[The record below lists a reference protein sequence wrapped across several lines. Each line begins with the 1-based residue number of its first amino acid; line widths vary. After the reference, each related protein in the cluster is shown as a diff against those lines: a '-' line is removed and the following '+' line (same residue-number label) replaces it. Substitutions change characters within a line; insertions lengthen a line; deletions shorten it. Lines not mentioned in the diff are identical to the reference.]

1 MQLNK
6 SEKCQGVHVY
16 SINNRNTSEE
26 IEKVPRTF
34 TESLKF
40 SQRSVIAPPPPAAP
54 PQFSVCHW
62 LRLAPAKHIFEH
74 SILNMCLVYSTT
86 PQHFTLFHLFPI
98 SFFFFGQS
106 QSCQSPVREI
116 TAPHTSSHKKKKK
129 QKINEKWKQ
138 ETKEG
143 ATFLHVVTVTVTS
156 TSPAA
161 DGPENKQVHP
171 PTHAT
176 HNTHHTRPTSAG
188 HLIPRNTGDFG
199 SFHGQWWALENSS
212 EIARFYVIYSLA

>member
-98 SFFFFGQS
+98 SFFFLDSHRVASRQFAKS
-106 QSCQSPVREI
+106 Q
-116 TAPHTSSHKKKKK
+116 PHIQVLIKK
-129 QKINEKWKQ
+129 
-138 ETKEG
+138 
-143 ATFLHVVTVTVTS
+143 
-156 TSPAA
+156 
-161 DGPENKQVHP
+161 
-171 PTHAT
+171 
-176 HNTHHTRPTSAG
+176 R
-188 HLIPRNTGDFG
+188 RN
-199 SFHGQWWALENSS
+199 
-212 EIARFYVIYSLA
+212 RK